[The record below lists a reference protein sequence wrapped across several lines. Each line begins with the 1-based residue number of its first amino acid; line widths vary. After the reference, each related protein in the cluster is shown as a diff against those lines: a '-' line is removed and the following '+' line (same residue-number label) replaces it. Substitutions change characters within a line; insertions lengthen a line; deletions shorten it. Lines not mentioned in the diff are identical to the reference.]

1 MKRKLTMASIYPA
14 CPLPRT
20 NGSAAFVAPAPH
32 PRPTGYIEGGHQLEK
47 LEFAL
52 AIAISRDDRSRAA
65 QLRSQILAL
74 GGHGE
79 EPGT

>member
-1 MKRKLTMASIYPA
+1 MKRKATMASTYPA
-14 CPLPRT
+14 CPLPRPS
-20 NGSAAFVAPAPH
+20 NSGGSVASSFH

-52 AIAISRDDRSRAA
+52 AVAVSRGDAQRAA
-65 QLRSQILAL
+65 QLRTQIDAL
-74 GGHGE
+74 GGNGE